1 MKKKPLRF
9 DEVLEKE
16 MPDWYRKIR
25 CKRKRNVQKK
35 VDIKEK

>member
-25 CKRKRNVQKK
+25 REQKRNVQRK
-35 VDIKEK
+35 VNIEGT